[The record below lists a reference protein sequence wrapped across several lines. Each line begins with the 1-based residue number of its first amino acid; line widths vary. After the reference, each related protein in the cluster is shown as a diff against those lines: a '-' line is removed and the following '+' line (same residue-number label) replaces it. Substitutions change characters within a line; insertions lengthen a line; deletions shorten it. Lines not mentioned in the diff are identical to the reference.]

1 MATVE
6 LGRTEEWF
14 WDVEPRKMYA
24 MSNAYTAMEKAKAKH
39 LAVTLVN
46 QIAIALGAEVDEEDD
61 GPLEGRD
68 IGASDATIA
77 ALMGG

>member
-24 MSNAYTAMEKAKAKH
+24 MTKAYTAMEKAKAKH
-39 LAVTLVN
+39 LAITLVN
-46 QIAIALGAEVDEEDD
+46 QIALALGAEDESEDEV
-61 GPLEGRD
+61 LEGRD
-68 IGASDATIA
+68 VGASDATLA
-77 ALMGG
+77 ALKGG